1 MSENASYEANT
12 KEELIAE
19 IDSRGLDRS
28 NASVKADLIKVLNKA
43 DRADAK
49 AEAAGGDDGDEPDPG
64 TPGPA
69 KVGSD
74 ELVPT
79 EAGDP
84 ERLTGDAVVEVERSM
99 TPGIALGDIPLLDPR
114 STVGTAPKIPEGFE
128 SAAASARGAR
138 AEGLATTLGE
148 HGMQDVEDAL
158 AARKEM
164 ADATGGEV
172 LIEASGPVASNPDDP
187 DDEG

>member
-1 MSENASYEANT
+1 MSETASYEANT
-12 KEELIAE
+12 VDELKDE
-19 IDSRGLDRS
+19 IDSRGLSRS
-28 NASVKADLIKVLNKA
+28 GISTKADLVKVLTKA
-43 DRADAK
+43 DKADAK
-49 AEAAGGDDGDEPDPG
+49 AGTAGDGDGDDPDPG

-79 EAGDP
+79 EAGEP
-84 ERLTGDAVVEVERSM
+84 ERLTGDAVVEVERAM

-158 AARKEM
+158 AARKEL

-172 LIEASGPVASNPDDP
+172 LIEASGPVATNPDDAA
-187 DDEG
+187 DDT